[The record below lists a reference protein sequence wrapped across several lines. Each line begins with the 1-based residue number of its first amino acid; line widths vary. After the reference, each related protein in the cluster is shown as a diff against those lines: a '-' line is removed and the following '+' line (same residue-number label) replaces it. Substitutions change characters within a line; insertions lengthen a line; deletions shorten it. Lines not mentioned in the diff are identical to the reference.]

1 MVHLLCLLVSLLFDQ
16 QLPDL
21 IKPLHPE
28 HDAFELHGLKHSLH
42 RLSYH

>member
-1 MVHLLCLLVSLLFDQ
+1 MVHLLCLLVSLLFD

-42 RLSYH
+42 RLSCH